1 MIAAP
6 DWLARVAEPWA
17 TLYSDHGAL
26 RTVVVTLHVLPLLL
40 GGGAAVSAD
49 RATLRAGRAAT
60 DDDRVRQIDAL
71 GTTHRL
77 VTASLAAVTLSGVAL
92 LLADLEQFFG
102 SWIFWTKMGL
112 VVALLVNGA
121 VMLRNESMLRAQV
134 DDDTWNEVGWRAWRR
149 LEGAAR
155 LSLGLW
161 VVITVLGVALVNL
174 E

>member
-6 DWLARVAEPWA
+6 EWLARLAEPWA
-17 TLYSDHGAL
+17 TFYSDHGTL
-26 RTVVVTLHVLPLLL
+26 RTVIVTLHVLPLLL

-49 RATLRAGRAAT
+49 RATLRAGRLGM
-60 DDDRVRQIDAL
+60 DEDRVRQLTAL

-77 VTASLAAVTLSGVAL
+77 VTVSLAAVTISGVAL

-112 VVALLVNGA
+112 VVALLVNGGA
-121 VMLRNESMLRAQV
+121 MLRNEGMLRAQAG
-134 DDDTWNEVGWRAWRR
+134 DGTWNEVGWRAWRR

>member
-6 DWLARVAEPWA
+6 EWLTRLAEPWA
-17 TLYSDHGAL
+17 TFYSDHGAL
-26 RTVVVTLHVLPLLL
+26 RTLVVTLHVLPLLL

-49 RATLRAGRAAT
+49 RATLRAGRAGV
-60 DDDRVRQIDAL
+60 DDDRVRQLAQL
-71 GTTHRL
+71 ATTHRL
-77 VTASLAAVTLSGVAL
+77 VTVSLVAVTVSGIAL
-92 LLADLEQFFG
+92 MLADLEQFFG

-121 VMLRNESMLRAQV
+121 AMLRNEGLLRAQTEDGAW
-134 DDDTWNEVGWRAWRR
+134 DDVGWRAWRR

>member
-6 DWLARVAEPWA
+6 EWLIRLAEPWA
-17 TLYSDHGAL
+17 TIYSDHGAL
-26 RTVVVTLHVLPLLL
+26 RTLVVTLHVLPLLL
-40 GGGAAVSAD
+40 GGGAAVTAD
-49 RATLRAGRAAT
+49 RATLRAGRAEL
-60 DDDRVRQIDAL
+60 DDDRTRQLTML

-77 VTASLAAVTLSGVAL
+77 VTVSLVAVTLSGFAL

-121 VMLRNESMLRAQV
+121 AMLRNEGMLRAQA
-134 DDDTWNEVGWRAWRR
+134 DDGTWNEVGWRAWRR